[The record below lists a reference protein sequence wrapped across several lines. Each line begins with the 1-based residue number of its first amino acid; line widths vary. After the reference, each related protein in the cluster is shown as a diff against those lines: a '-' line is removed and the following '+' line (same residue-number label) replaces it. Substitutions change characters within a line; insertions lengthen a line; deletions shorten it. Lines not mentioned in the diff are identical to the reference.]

1 LHLLYEGCGHV
12 IVTTEIVDLPAQGN
26 PMRTLVARPA
36 AAGAYPGLLLYSDI
50 FALSASMQRMIVR
63 FASYGFVVAA
73 PEIYHRFEAAGRALD
88 FVDDYQLAQ
97 DDSLKLHVGDIDA
110 DVRVVLDFLA
120 AHAAVG
126 RKTLHATGFC
136 IGGHL
141 AFRAAL
147 QTAVRSTVCF
157 YPTGLHTGL
166 LGGDT
171 GVDTLGRCAAI
182 RGNLL
187 LIFGASDP
195 HVPVEGRR
203 RIDDALRATGVRY
216 LLSEYDGAHAFMRDE
231 GERYNAAES
240 DRVLQATA
248 FLKQHQ

>member
-1 LHLLYEGCGHV
+1 
-12 IVTTEIVDLPAQGN
+12 
-26 PMRTLVARPA
+26 MRTLVARPVEP
-36 AAGAYPGLLLYSDI
+36 GTYPGLLFYSDI
-50 FALSASMQRMIVR
+50 FALTASTVRMVAR

-97 DDSLKLHVGDIDA
+97 DDSLKLHVGDVDA
-110 DVRVVLDFLA
+110 DARVVLDFLA

-126 RKTLHATGFC
+126 RRTLHATGFC

-147 QTAVRSTVCF
+147 QSRVRSSVCF
-157 YPTGLHTGL
+157 YPTGLHTGA

-171 GVDTLGRCAAI
+171 GVDTLSRCSEI
-182 RGNLL
+182 GGNAL

-195 HVPVEGRR
+195 HVPVDGRR
-203 RIDDALRATGVRY
+203 RIDDALRAAKVRY
-216 LLSEYDGAHAFMRDE
+216 LLSDYDGAHAFMRDE

-240 DRVLQATA
+240 DRAMLQATA
-248 FLKQHQ
+248 FLTQHQ